1 MTDWLSAILPSSCPA
16 NSGLAVARLASREAI
31 GKGGFSLSSPAFGQG
46 EELDPCF
53 TADEEDAVAP
63 PMEWT
68 APPKLAEEMVL
79 VVEDASTDEP
89 TCHWLVWGLTAQHG
103 KLLEGEAP
111 PRTGKNDQGNSDWLL
126 PRVDPEGKPHNFVF
140 QLFALDL
147 PIALMPGAGK
157 AELFAAMEGHVI
169 AASVLTATYSG
180 SDEEDLVDLED
191 DAGG

>member
-1 MTDWLSAILPSSCPA
+1 MTDWLSAVLPASCPA
-16 NSGLAVARLASREAI
+16 NPGLAIARFANREAL
-31 GKGGFSLSSPAFGQG
+31 GRAGFALSSPAFGQG

-68 APPKLAEEMVL
+68 APPKGAEEMVL
-79 VVEDASTDEP
+79 VVQDASAEDA
-89 TCHWLVWGLTAQHG
+89 TCHWLVWGLTPQHG
-103 KLLEGEAP
+103 KLLEGEVP
-111 PRTGKNDQGNSDWLL
+111 PRTGKNDRGNSDWLL
-126 PRVDPEGKPHNFVF
+126 PKVDPDGKPHCFVF

-169 AASVLTATYSG
+169 AASVLSATYSG
-180 SDEEDLVDLED
+180 SEEEDFVDLEEGD
-191 DAGG
+191 EA

>member
-1 MTDWLSAILPSSCPA
+1 MTDWLSAVLPASCPA
-16 NSGLAVARLASREAI
+16 NPELAIARFATREAI
-31 GKGGFSLSSPAFGQG
+31 GRNGFTLSSPAFKQG
-46 EELDPCF
+46 AELDPCF

-68 APPKLAEEMVL
+68 SPPKGAEEMVL
-79 VVEDASTDEP
+79 VVQDASSPDA

-111 PRTGKNDQGNSDWLL
+111 PRTGKNDQGNSEWLL
-126 PRVDPEGKPHNFVF
+126 PRVDSEGEPHCFVF

-147 PIALMPGAGK
+147 PIALLPGAGK
-157 AELFAAMEGHVI
+157 AELYAAMEGHVI

-180 SDEEDLVDLED
+180 SEEDDLADLD
-191 DAGG
+191 DAD

>member
-1 MTDWLSAILPSSCPA
+1 MTDWLSAVLPSSCPA
-16 NSGLAVARLASREAI
+16 NAGLAMARFTQREAI
-31 GKGGFSLSSPAFGQG
+31 GRNGFALSSPAFADG

-63 PMEWT
+63 PLEWT
-68 APPKLAEEMVL
+68 APPKGAEELVL
-79 VVEDASTDEP
+79 VVEDASTPEA
-89 TCHWLVWGLTAQHG
+89 TCHWLVWGLPPQHA
-103 KLLEGEAP
+103 KLLEGEVP

-126 PRVDPEGKPHNFVF
+126 PRVDPEGKPHCFVF

-169 AASVLTATYSG
+169 AASVLSATYSG
-180 SDEEDLVDLED
+180 SEEEDLSDLDDLE
-191 DAGG
+191 G

>member
-1 MTDWLSAILPSSCPA
+1 MSDWLSAVLPANCPA
-16 NSGLAVARLASREAI
+16 NPGLAVARFATREAI
-31 GKGGFSLSSPAFGQG
+31 GRNGFALSSPAFGQG

-68 APPKLAEEMVL
+68 APPKGAEEVVL
-79 VVEDASTDEP
+79 IVEDASTAEP
-89 TCHWLVWGLTAQHG
+89 TCHWLVWGLPAQHG
-103 KLLEGEAP
+103 KLLEGEVP

-126 PRVDPEGKPHNFVF
+126 PKVDPEGEPHCFVF

-157 AELFAAMEGHVI
+157 AELFAAIEGHVV
-169 AASVLTATYSG
+169 AASVLTATYNG
-180 SDEEDLVDLED
+180 SSEEDFVDLD
-191 DAGG
+191 DEAG

>member
-1 MTDWLSAILPSSCPA
+1 MSDWLSAVLPASCPA
-16 NSGLAVARLASREAI
+16 NSGLAVARFATRETI
-31 GKGGFSLSSPAFGQG
+31 GRSGFALTSPAFGQG

-68 APPKLAEEMVL
+68 APPKNAEEMVL
-79 VVEDASTDEP
+79 IVEDASTPEP

-103 KLLEGEAP
+103 KLLEGEVP

-126 PRVDPEGKPHNFVF
+126 PKVDADGDAHWFVF

-147 PIALMPGAGK
+147 PVALMPGAGK

-169 AASVLTATYSG
+169 AASVLSASYSG
-180 SDEEDLVDLED
+180 SDEDDFVDPDED
-191 DAGG
+191 A

>member
-1 MTDWLSAILPSSCPA
+1 MTDWLTAVLPASSPA
-16 NSGLAVARLASREAI
+16 NSKLAIARYAKRELI
-31 GKGGFSLSSPAFGQG
+31 GRDGFTLSSPAFRQG

-63 PMEWT
+63 PLEWT
-68 APPKLAEEMVL
+68 APPKGAEDMVL
-79 VVEDASTDEP
+79 VVEDASGEDP
-89 TCHWLVWGLTAQHG
+89 TCHWLVWGLAPQHG

-126 PRVDPEGKPHNFVF
+126 PKVDPKGEPHRFVF

-157 AELFAAMEGHVI
+157 PELFAAMEGHVI

-180 SDEEDLVDLED
+180 SEGDDFADLEPE
-191 DAGG
+191 G

>member
-1 MTDWLSAILPSSCPA
+1 MTDWLAAVLPASCPA
-16 NSGLAVARLASREAI
+16 NSKLAIARYANRELI
-31 GKGGFSLSSPAFGQG
+31 GRDGFALSSPAFGQG

-63 PMEWT
+63 PLEWT
-68 APPKLAEEMVL
+68 APPKTAEDMVL
-79 VVEDASTDEP
+79 VVEDSSGDEP
-89 TCHWLVWGLTAQHG
+89 TCHWLVWGLAPQHG

-126 PRVDPEGKPHNFVF
+126 PKVDPEGASHSFVF

-180 SDEEDLVDLED
+180 SEADGLVDPGAEV
-191 DAGG
+191 

>member
-1 MTDWLSAILPSSCPA
+1 MSDWLSAVLPASCPA
-16 NSGLAVARLASREAI
+16 NSGLAVARFATRETI
-31 GKGGFSLSSPAFGQG
+31 GRGGFALTSPAFGQG

-68 APPKLAEEMVL
+68 APPKNAEEMVL
-79 VVEDASTDEP
+79 IVEDASMPEP

-103 KLLEGEAP
+103 KLLEGEVP
-111 PRTGKNDQGNSDWLL
+111 PRIGKNDQGNSDWLL
-126 PRVDPEGKPHNFVF
+126 PKVDADGDAHWFVF

-147 PIALMPGAGK
+147 PVALMPGAGK

-169 AASVLTATYSG
+169 AASVLSASYSG
-180 SDEEDLVDLED
+180 SDEDDFVDPDED
-191 DAGG
+191 A